1 MSTPPFASI
10 TLDTLTHPSM
20 PVNMS
25 RMKELTVL
33 DPVQALAECCT
44 PRVSGRPM
52 PRREAERLAD
62 AIGVLADPAR
72 LQILSLIGSE
82 ADGEACVCD
91 LTEPLGLSQPTVS
104 HHLKVL
110 HLAGLLEREQRGRW
124 AFYRLAPE
132 RLAALQR
139 ALPREPVRA

>member
-1 MSTPPFASI
+1 MSS
-10 TLDTLTHPSM
+10 
-20 PVNMS
+20 
-25 RMKELTVL
+25 MKELAVI
-33 DPVQALAECCT
+33 DPVGALAECCT
-44 PRVSGRPM
+44 PRRSRKPL
-52 PRREAERLAD
+52 PRHEAERLAD

-72 LQILSLIGSE
+72 LQLLSLIGSE

-91 LTEPLGLSQPTVS
+91 LTEPLGLTQPTVS

-110 HLAGLLEREQRGRW
+110 HQAGLLEREQRGRW

-139 ALPREPVRA
+139 ALPRERVRA